1 MKLGVLCSG
10 GDSPGMNAA
19 IRGAVLRGVDVHGFE
34 MVGFMDGWRGFIEGD
49 VLPLDRRAVRG
60 LSPLGGVVLG
70 TSRVPPFTSR
80 AGTEAEWAEFG
91 ARFRAHGLDGLIL
104 IGGNGT
110 QSVGRMLAERGF
122 PVIGLP
128 KTIDN
133 DLAATDYTFGF
144 DTAVSVAAE
153 AIDRLRTTGESH
165 RRCMVLEVMGRDAGW
180 IALHAGMAG
189 GAQVTLVPEFP
200 ESLDRIAAWV
210 SSVRDR
216 GRSSLVVVAE
226 GFRIA
231 ASEADPGREPGRDPG
246 PDPSSISGDAG
257 GEPRVVVAKGLDE
270 FGRPRLGGVAEVL
283 APLIEERTGIETR
296 ATVLGHVQR
305 GGSPTAFDRVLAT
318 RTGIAAADAALSG
331 GWGTLAAL
339 RGDRIEL
346 VPLAEAVDRL
356 KTVPEERYRE
366 VRLNFG

>member
-1 MKLGVLCSG
+1 MRIGVLCSG

-34 MVGFMDGWRGFIEGD
+34 MVGFMDGWRGFHDGD
-49 VLPLDRRAVRG
+49 LVPLDRPTVRG
-60 LSPLGGVVLG
+60 ISPLGGVFLG
-70 TSRVPPFTSR
+70 TSRVPPFDGR
-80 AGTEAEWAEFG
+80 PGEAIDLTE
-91 ARFRAHGLDGLIL
+91 FRARLASYELDGFML

-110 QSVGRMLAERGF
+110 QTVASILADHG
-122 PVIGLP
+122 VNVVGLP

-144 DTAVSVAAE
+144 DTAVSIAAE

-189 GAQVTLVPEFP
+189 GAQAMLLPEFP
-200 ESLDRIAAWV
+200 ESIEQVSEWV
-210 SSVRDR
+210 ASVRDR

-226 GFRIA
+226 GFKLLGEDQAVTRGA
-231 ASEADPGREPGRDPG
+231 
-246 PDPSSISGDAG
+246 PDA
-257 GEPRVVVAKGLDE
+257 
-270 FGRPRLGGVAEVL
+270 FGRPRLGSVGEVL
-283 APLIEERTGIETR
+283 APLIEEWTGIETR

-318 RTGIAAADAALSG
+318 RTGMAGADAILRG
-331 GWGTLAAL
+331 EWGTMAGLH
-339 RGDRIEL
+339 GDRIEM
-346 VPLAEAVDRL
+346 VPLQDAVGTL
-356 KTVPEERYRE
+356 KTVPEDRYAE

>member
-1 MKLGVLCSG
+1 MRIGVLCSG

-34 MVGFMDGWRGFIEGD
+34 MVGFMDGWRGFHDGD
-49 VLPLDRRAVRG
+49 TVTLDRIAVRG
-60 LSPLGGVVLG
+60 LSPLGGVFLG
-70 TSRVPPFTSR
+70 TSRVPPKHLS
-80 AGTEAEWAEFG
+80 EAEG
-91 ARFRAHGLDGLIL
+91 AGVDLDAIRHGMEKYGIDAFML

-110 QSVGRMLAERGF
+110 QTVGEMLSRAGI

-133 DLAATDYTFGF
+133 DLGGTDYTFGF
-144 DTAVSVAAE
+144 DTAVSIAAE

-189 GAQVTLVPEFP
+189 GAQVTLIPERP
-200 ESLDRIAAWV
+200 ESIEQVCEWV
-210 SSVRDR
+210 LSVRDR

-226 GFRIA
+226 GFNL
-231 ASEADPGREPGRDPG
+231 E
-246 PDPSSISGDAG
+246 G
-257 GEPRVVVAKGLDE
+257 GESVTREGLDG
-270 FGRPRLGGVAEVL
+270 FGRRRLGGIAEAL

-296 ATVLGHVQR
+296 ATVLGHLQR

-318 RTGIAAADAALSG
+318 RTGMAAADAAHAG
-331 GWGTLAAL
+331 RWGTMAAL
-339 RGDRIEL
+339 KGDRIEM
-346 VPLAEAVDRL
+346 VPLEEAMGRL
-356 KTVPEERYRE
+356 KTVPISRYEE

>member
-1 MKLGVLCSG
+1 MRIGVLCSG

-19 IRGAVLRGVDVHGFE
+19 IRGAVLRGVEVHGFD
-34 MVGFMDGWRGFIEGD
+34 MVGFMDGWRGFHEGD
-49 VLPLDRRAVRG
+49 FIELNRLAVRG

-70 TSRVPPFTSR
+70 TSRVAPFESKNGSAEDIAMIR
-80 AGTEAEWAEFG
+80 ARMRDYGIDAFM
-91 ARFRAHGLDGLIL
+91 L

-110 QSVGRMLAERGF
+110 QTVAQILHDNDI

-133 DLAATDYTFGF
+133 DLDGTDYTFGF
-144 DTAVSVAAE
+144 DTAVSIASE

-189 GAQVTLVPEFP
+189 GAQVTLIPEFP
-200 ESLDRIAAWV
+200 ESIEQVCEWV
-210 SSVRDR
+210 LSVRDR

-226 GFRIA
+226 GFQLHGSDGA
-231 ASEADPGREPGRDPG
+231 VTRE
-246 PDPSSISGDAG
+246 
-257 GEPRVVVAKGLDE
+257 GLDG
-270 FGRPRLGGVAEVL
+270 FGRPRLGGVADIL
-283 APLIEERTGIETR
+283 ATLIEEHTGIETR
-296 ATVLGHVQR
+296 STVLGHVQR

-318 RTGIAAADAALSG
+318 RSGIAAADATKAQQ
-331 GWGTLAAL
+331 WGTMAGLH
-339 RGDRIEL
+339 GDSLEM
-346 VPLAEAVDRL
+346 VPLSAAVGHL
-356 KTVPEERYRE
+356 KTVPEDRYAE

>member
-1 MKLGVLCSG
+1 MRIGVLCSG

-19 IRGAVLRGVDVHGFE
+19 IRGAVLRGVDIHGFE
-34 MVGFMDGWRGFIEGD
+34 MLGFVDGWRGFIDGAT
-49 VLPLDRRAVRG
+49 VPLDRAAVRG
-60 LSPLGGVVLG
+60 ISPLGGVILG
-70 TSRVPPFTSR
+70 TSRVPPFASR
-80 AGTEAEWAEFG
+80 AGTDEEWAEF
-91 ARFRAHGLDGLIL
+91 ADRFRAHGLDGLLL

-110 QSVGRMLAERGF
+110 QSVGLMLARRGF
-122 PVIGLP
+122 PVLGLP

-144 DTAVSVAAE
+144 DTAVSIAAE

-189 GAQVTLVPEFP
+189 GAQVTLIPEFP
-200 ESLDRIAAWV
+200 ESLDRVAAWV

-226 GFRIA
+226 GFRVAEA
-231 ASEADPGREPGRDPG
+231 AGSPQGGATQVA
-246 PDPSSISGDAG
+246 SGSDA
-257 GEPRVVVAKGLDE
+257 L
-270 FGRPRLGGVAEVL
+270 GRPRLGGVAEVL

-305 GGSPTAFDRVLAT
+305 GGTPTAFDRVLAT
-318 RTGIAAADAALSG
+318 RTGIAAADAALRG
-331 GWGTLAAL
+331 EWGTLAAL
-339 RGDRIEL
+339 HGDRIEL
-346 VPLAEAVDRL
+346 VPLAEAVGRL